1 MLLLLTALILGV
13 AAWFDIATRLI
24 PDRCSVA
31 LLMVGIAERLALGPM
46 AVVTSLGCAVLLG
59 LFFLFLH
66 ARGVMG
72 GGDVKLIVALA
83 AGTAPLALWDLIF
96 AIAMAGGV
104 LSLIYLVLYR
114 VAPRPALRPHA
125 ALPLRVIIVESN
137 RIARRGPLPY
147 GVAIAAGAIV
157 AGLLGGDAA

>member
-1 MLLLLTALILGV
+1 MLLLTALILGV
-13 AAWFDIATRLI
+13 AAWFDIATRMI

-31 LLMVGIAERLALGPM
+31 LLLVGITERLAFGPV
-46 AVVTSLGCAVLLG
+46 AVVTSICCAIVLSF
-59 LFFLFLH
+59 FFLFLH
-66 ARGVMG
+66 ARGMIG

-96 AIAMAGGV
+96 AIVMAGGALSV
-104 LSLIYLVLYR
+104 LYFVLYR

-125 ALPLRVIIVESN
+125 PLPMRVVIVETN

-147 GVAIAAGAIV
+147 AVAIAVGAIIS
-157 AGLLGGDAA
+157 GLLGGDLA

>member
-1 MLLLLTALILGV
+1 MLLLTALILGV

-31 LLMVGIAERLALGPM
+31 LLIVGIAERLSLGPV
-46 AVVTSLGCAVLLG
+46 AVATSLGSALLLG
-59 LFFLFLH
+59 LVFLFLH
-66 ARGVMG
+66 ARGMIG

-96 AIAMAGGV
+96 AIVMAGGV
-104 LSLIYLVLYR
+104 LSVLYFVLYR
-114 VAPRPALRPHA
+114 VAPRPALRPRA
-125 ALPLRVIIVESN
+125 RLPLRVVIVESN

-147 GVAIAAGAIV
+147 AVAIAAGAIIS
-157 AGLLGGDAA
+157 GLLGGDAA